1 VVAIT
6 SDEHERSAYLAAA
19 PPLSWMAGFGALA
32 DMVINRLLVPLGS
45 EAWSAATLVELS
57 RWGAFARN
65 LSVVSALVALS
76 FCLVSL
82 SSPRA
87 GVSFSGR
94 AAISSFGWVLVPII
108 ALMTFLPRALTRVEL
123 VLVVAGLTNALVL
136 LLVLAGV
143 QWRTTR
149 PVAVALILTMIA
161 ALSGMLSM
169 IVSAVGGRAYW
180 EQTDRLSNAFRWSGE
195 LAYLAVPIV
204 IGLAISIPWREA
216 RGKAAIVF
224 SALAAATVATSMV
237 LSNRATG
244 FELPELVYGAM
255 RLDFLPDD
263 DFILYAIPLG
273 AGAAV
278 TMAAILSRDPIRRQI
293 GAALLLFLS
302 AGYAPRTP
310 SALLISVLGVT
321 LLARAG
327 IALGQ
332 RTR

>member
-1 VVAIT
+1 
-6 SDEHERSAYLAAA
+6 
-19 PPLSWMAGFGALA
+19 
-32 DMVINRLLVPLGS
+32 
-45 EAWSAATLVELS
+45 
-57 RWGAFARN
+57 
-65 LSVVSALVALS
+65 
-76 FCLVSL
+76 
-82 SSPRA
+82 
-87 GVSFSGR
+87 
-94 AAISSFGWVLVPII
+94 
-108 ALMTFLPRALTRVEL
+108 
-123 VLVVAGLTNALVL
+123 
-136 LLVLAGV
+136 
-143 QWRTTR
+143 
-149 PVAVALILTMIA
+149 VALILTLIA

-278 TMAAILSRDPIRRQI
+278 TMAAILSRDPIRRQT

>member
-1 VVAIT
+1 
-6 SDEHERSAYLAAA
+6 
-19 PPLSWMAGFGALA
+19 MAGFGALA

-57 RWGAFARN
+57 RWGGFARN
-65 LSVVSALVALS
+65 LSVLSALVALS
-76 FCLVSL
+76 SCLVSL

-87 GVSFSGR
+87 GVPFPGR

-123 VLVVAGLTNALVL
+123 VLVVAGLANALIL

-143 QWRTTR
+143 QWRATR
-149 PVAVALILTMIA
+149 PVAVALILTMVA
-161 ALSGMLSM
+161 ALSGTLSM

-180 EQTDRLSNAFRWSGE
+180 EQTERLSNAFRWSGE

-216 RGKAAIVF
+216 RGKAAVMF
-224 SALAAATVATSMV
+224 SALAAASVATSMV
-237 LSNRATG
+237 LSNRATR

-278 TMAAILSRDPIRRQI
+278 TMAAILSRDPIRRQL

-321 LLARAG
+321 LLARAE